1 MTESTTTQT
10 TTESTTPQSTT
21 ESTTKQ
27 TTESTTPQ
35 TTTEST
41 LQTHEQNILAITLGV
56 VALVIGVLLVI
67 GVITIIT
74 LKHRKRNND
83 LEDDKPLDE
92 CAVSDHPSSVE
103 VFDNNRP
110 TPFHGSST
118 SYPPTSYRRFDNGA
132 YIESEAMGP
141 DE

>member
-1 MTESTTTQT
+1 MTESTTSQT
-10 TTESTTPQSTT
+10 TTEST
-21 ESTTKQ
+21 
-27 TTESTTPQ
+27 
-35 TTTEST
+35 
-41 LQTHEQNILAITLGV
+41 HGQNILAITLGV
-56 VALVIGVLLVI
+56 VASVIGVLLVI

-83 LEDDKPLDE
+83 LEDDKPLHE